1 MTRDEPEPETLA
13 QEEEEFAGW
22 LAACDEQ
29 FAAGAAVASL
39 DQVGVSEE
47 LRPRLEREAAWC
59 QSVRRMWPRAAGFVL
74 DPTTGLVLDPTAGTP
89 GDGPP
94 ISEPMPRRFGRFLV
108 RRELGRG
115 AFGVVSQAYDP
126 HLRREVALKV
136 PRAEVQVTPELRTR
150 FRHEAMAAAGLDH
163 PNIVPVYEAGEEG
176 PVCFITSA
184 YCPGTTLAAWLRRR
198 SGPVPCNMAA
208 GLVATLAEAVEH
220 AHGRG
225 VLHRDLKPSNV
236 LLEVPA
242 TGEPAADGSEL
253 VPRITDFGLAKLLDA
268 LPAEDST
275 ANPTVTGVILGTP
288 CYMAP
293 EQAEGRAGAVGPA
306 ADIYSLG
313 VILYEVLTGRPPFQ
327 EDSALETLVQV
338 RTQDP
343 LPPSRLRPRLPRD
356 LETVCLK
363 CLNKPP
369 QARYPS
375 AQALAEDL
383 RRFLAA
389 LPIRARPTPAWE
401 RAFKWVRRHPARA
414 AAVAAVASTAIAV
427 AVVIGLANVRLQRER
442 DRAEL
447 RRREAVANL
456 RKARDAVDRMLT
468 RVSEVRLK
476 DIPQVEPVQ
485 RVLLEDALEFYRDF
499 ARQAPDDPEVQ
510 LEASQAYRRL
520 GRTYYRLGR
529 SDEAESCF
537 REAFAIQ
544 ERLTAAFP
552 TVAAYRKELAESH
565 NAQGQLC
572 LGLGR
577 KAEAADAARNAL
589 ALLENPVPADPNGA
603 GYRLEQAAAHNTLAR
618 ALEDLGQPRAA
629 EADYRK
635 AIGLLDELAAQFP
648 TVPEHQTRA
657 AVGRNNLAVL
667 LENQGRLGEAETVL
681 RENLQSLERL
691 AAGDPSNYNYPST
704 LALTLDNLAD
714 VWEKS
719 SRKPEAEQA
728 LRRSAG
734 LRSGLTK
741 DFPNTPYHLRELGDE
756 LARLANLASDRGDL
770 GEARR
775 LQEQVI
781 AHRRSV
787 LALAPRNT
795 GFLNSVSAAHAAL
808 IETLIRLGA
817 HQDANTVIAEFVTL
831 SPDSGPQRFGAGTF
845 LARCVP
851 LAAADTRL
859 TDARRTE
866 LARTY
871 ADRAVELLNEAK
883 KRGYENIEVLKS
895 DHSFDVLR
903 SRADFRQ
910 LPAGSVKSPAPRG
923 P

>member
-1 MTRDEPEPETLA
+1 MTPDEPEPETLV
-13 QEEEEFAGW
+13 QEEDFARW

-29 FAAGAAVASL
+29 LAAGAAVAWL
-39 DQVGVSEE
+39 DQVGAPEE

-59 QSVRRMWPRAAGFVL
+59 QSVRRMWPHAA
-74 DPTTGLVLDPTAGTP
+74 GLVLDPTAGTP
-89 GDGPP
+89 GEGPP
-94 ISEPMPRRFGRFLV
+94 IAEPMPRRFGRFLV

-136 PRAEVQVTPELRTR
+136 PRAEALLTPELRAR

-176 PVCFITSA
+176 PVCFIATA
-184 YCPGTTLAAWLRRR
+184 YCPGTTLAAWLRWRTV
-198 SGPVPCNMAA
+198 PVPFRVAA

-220 AHGRG
+220 AHRRG

-236 LLEVPA
+236 LLE
-242 TGEPAADGSEL
+242 EPAPGAPAGDGSEL

-268 LPAEDST
+268 WPAEDAA
-275 ANPTVTGVILGTP
+275 ANLTVSGVIMGTP
-288 CYMAP
+288 SYMAP
-293 EQAEGRAGAVGPA
+293 EQAEGRGGAVGPA

-327 EDSALETLVQV
+327 ADSALETLVQV

-356 LETVCLK
+356 LETICLK

-401 RAFKWVRRHPARA
+401 RAIKWVRRHPARA
-414 AAVAAVASTAIAV
+414 AAVAAVAATAVVV

-468 RVSEVRLK
+468 RVSEERLK

-485 RVLLEDALEFYRDF
+485 RALLEDALEFYRDF

-529 SDEAESCF
+529 SDEAERCF
-537 REAFAIQ
+537 HEAFAIQ
-544 ERLTAAFP
+544 ERLRAAFP
-552 TVAAYRKELAESH
+552 TVAAYRQELAESH
-565 NAQGQLC
+565 IALGQLC

-577 KAEAADAARNAL
+577 NPEAADAARNAL
-589 ALLENPVPADPNGA
+589 ALLENLVPADPNGT
-603 GYRLEQAAAHNTLAR
+603 GYRLEQAAAHNTLAG

-667 LENQGRLGEAETVL
+667 MENQGRLDEAEKVL

-691 AAGDPSNYNYPST
+691 AAGDPSSYNYRST

-719 SRKPEAEQA
+719 SRKPEAEGA

-741 DFPNTPYHLRELGDE
+741 DFPNTPYHLHELGDE

-781 AHRRSV
+781 AHRRSL

-795 GFLNSVSAAHAAL
+795 GFLNSVSAAYAAL

-817 HQDANTVIAEFVTL
+817 HQDANRVIAEFVTL
-831 SPDSGPQRFGAGTF
+831 APGSGPECVRAGSF

-851 LAAADTRL
+851 LAAADARL
-859 TDARRTE
+859 TDARRAD
-866 LARTY
+866 LARAY
-871 ADRAVELLNEAK
+871 AARAVELVREAIQ
-883 KRGYENIEVLKS
+883 RGYHDIEALRS

-903 SRADFRQ
+903 SRADFRE
-910 LPAGSVKSPAPRG
+910 LLAGSVASPATRG

>member
-1 MTRDEPEPETLA
+1 VTRDEPEPETLA

-29 FAAGAAVASL
+29 LAAGAAVASL
-39 DQVGVSEE
+39 DQVGVPEE

-59 QSVRRMWPRAAGFVL
+59 HSVRRMWPRAAGFVL
-74 DPTTGLVLDPTAGTP
+74 DPTTGCVLDPMVGAP

-150 FRHEAMAAAGLDH
+150 FRLEAMAAAGLDH

-176 PVCFITSA
+176 SVCFITSA

-198 SGPVPCNMAA
+198 SGPVPYNMAA

-236 LLEVPA
+236 LLEAPA
-242 TGEPAADGSEL
+242 TGETAADGSEL

-268 LPAEDST
+268 VPAEDST

-288 CYMAP
+288 SYMAP

-343 LPPSRLRPRLPRD
+343 LPPSQLRPRLPRD
-356 LETVCLK
+356 LETICLK

-414 AAVAAVASTAIAV
+414 AALAAVASTAIAV

-485 RVLLEDALEFYRDF
+485 RALLEDALEFYRDF
-499 ARQAPDDPEVQ
+499 ALQAPDDPEVQ

-618 ALEDLGQPRAA
+618 ALEDLGQPREA

-667 LENQGRLGEAETVL
+667 LENQGRLDEAETVL

-787 LALAPRNT
+787 LALAPRNA
-795 GFLNSVSAAHAAL
+795 GFLKSVSAAHADL

-817 HQDANTVIAEFVTL
+817 HQDANGVIAEFVKL
-831 SPDSGPQRFGAGTF
+831 SPDSGPRCFGAGTF

-871 ADRAVELLNEAK
+871 ADRAVKLLSEAK
-883 KRGYENIEVLKS
+883 KRGDENIEVLKS
-895 DHSFDVLR
+895 DHHFDVLR
-903 SRADFRQ
+903 SRADFQQ
-910 LPAGSVKSPAPRG
+910 LLAGSVNPPAPSG